1 MRFTRLMLQKSQ
13 KERGI
18 NSLTEINL
26 KNVSCVKIK
35 SKSAQSTM
43 SSSK

>member
-1 MRFTRLMLQKSQ
+1 MLRTLQK
-13 KERGI
+13 ECGI

-26 KNVSCVKIK
+26 KNGSCVNIK

-43 SSSK
+43 SYLK